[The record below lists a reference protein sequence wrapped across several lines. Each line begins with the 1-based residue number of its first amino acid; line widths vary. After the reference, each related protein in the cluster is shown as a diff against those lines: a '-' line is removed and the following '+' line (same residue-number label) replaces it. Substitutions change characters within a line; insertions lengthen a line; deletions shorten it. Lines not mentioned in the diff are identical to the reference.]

1 MGTGPTWLRRL
12 TADKTKLTEFRNR
25 LSSVSWFMR
34 CPSEVIARLA
44 NAQDECTGRFWEGRF
59 KSTVLDSDEAVAACM
74 AYVDLNPIRAGI
86 ADTPDDS
93 DFTSVQERMRDVKSA
108 EEVETPDAKDVRV
121 EHGRHAGWLTPIA
134 QEPRRKKVRDKATS
148 RRTSSKGCLHM
159 SLLI

>member
-1 MGTGPTWLRRL
+1 
-12 TADKTKLTEFRNR
+12 
-25 LSSVSWFMR
+25 MR
-34 CPSEVIARLA
+34 CTSEVIARLA